1 MAVAETTVG
10 VPVITPVVGLN
21 TKPSGKDGETD
32 QVTTAP
38 PLTVGA
44 SGAIAESFVS
54 VNGAPLYVIE
64 GTTSL
69 TVMSMVTVSLPPVF
83 VAVTV

>member
-1 MAVAETTVG
+1 MFQL
-10 VPVITPVVGLN
+10 ITPVVGLN

-44 SGAIAESFVS
+44 SGAIADPFVS

>member
-1 MAVAETTVG
+1 MAVEETTVG

-21 TKPSGKDGETD
+21 TKPFGKDGETD

-44 SGAIAESFVS
+44 SGAIAESLVS
-54 VNGAPLYVIE
+54 VNGAPLYEID

-69 TVMSMVTVSLPPVF
+69 TVMSMVIVSLPPVF

>member
-1 MAVAETTVG
+1 M
-10 VPVITPVVGLN
+10 VGLN
-21 TKPSGKDGETD
+21 AKPAGKDGETD

-44 SGAIAESFVS
+44 SGAIVEPFVS
-54 VNGAPLYVIE
+54 VNGEPLYEID

-69 TVMSMVTVSLPPVF
+69 IVISMVIVSLPPVF
-83 VAVTV
+83 VAVIV